1 MRRDT
6 VLVVDDTPETL
17 GLLTDTLDHAGF
29 TVLIATDGASALDL
43 VDQITPDLVL
53 MDAVMPDMDG
63 FETCRRMKQDKLL
76 SHMPIV
82 FMTGLSETEHVVQ
95 GLAAGGVDYVTKP
108 IVIDEL
114 LARIRVHLSNARI
127 AQGTRAALDATGRF
141 LLATDNA
148 GRLLWC
154 TPKAKE
160 LLAECYPGAV
170 GHGAG
175 LPAVIAQQLIQ
186 LRHTGAKLTSVP
198 REAGARRLE
207 FSFLSS
213 TGPDE
218 LLFRLAEVSA
228 GGEERILQHSLQLT
242 SREADVLLWISRGK
256 SNREIGEILKISPRT
271 VNKHLE
277 QVFVKLGVEN
287 RAAAAAR
294 AVRTLTG

>member
-63 FETCRRMKQDKLL
+63 FETCRRMKQEKLL
-76 SHMPIV
+76 AHLPIV

-114 LARIRVHLSNARI
+114 LARIRVHLNNARI

-141 LLATDNA
+141 LLATDHA

-160 LLAECYPGAV
+160 LLADVYPGAV

-175 LPAVIAQQLIQ
+175 LPAVVAQQLTQ
-186 LRHTGAKLTSVP
+186 LRHTGTRLTSAP
-198 REAGARRLE
+198 REPGGRRLE

-218 LLFRLAEVSA
+218 LLFRLTEVSA
-228 GGEERILQHSLQLT
+228 GGEERVLQATLQLT

-256 SNREIGEILKISPRT
+256 SNREIGEILRISPRT

-294 AVRTLTG
+294 AVRTLAG